1 MAVHER
7 FRAARLRQA
16 RTLAAIALQIGARED
31 WLRAIEDGR
40 FGDLPS
46 GLYGRATLRGYA
58 KALGLNGDE
67 MLADC
72 ESLLPALDDPIAGL
86 ARLKGLRPRDDRLP
100 KPPSADSRPMAAP
113 AHAAAQAHWSAMG
126 VVIVAMAIDAFVI
139 GGLLLVVIAATLGMC
154 GVPPAALGS
163 AAAPAF
169 GLTASLLAAT
179 YFLVFGGIAAATPG
193 ERIMRRPID
202 AHDQETPATCRD
214 IAARALRCAG
224 RDVLAIVS
232 FGEQFA
238 NWHWQ
243 WLASRSSRV
252 GQA

>member
-1 MAVHER
+1 MFKMAVHER

-72 ESLLPALDDPIAGL
+72 ASLLPALDVPIAGL

-100 KPPSADSRPMAAP
+100 KPPSDDSHPMAAP
-113 AHAAAQAHWSAMG
+113 AHAAAHAWGRRSDVACGKGFSATF
-126 VVIVAMAIDAFVI
+126 ARYLFCA
-139 GGLLLVVIAATLGMC
+139 LRRLLVVVDAFQSAHVRPQ
-154 GVPPAALGS
+154 GVRNHDRAVALLVVLQDRDQRSADCQPGS
-163 AAAPAF
+163 
-169 GLTASLLAAT
+169 
-179 YFLVFGGIAAATPG
+179 VQ
-193 ERIMRRPID
+193 RM
-202 AHDQETPATCRD
+202 
-214 IAARALRCAG
+214 
-224 RDVLAIVS
+224 DV
-232 FGEQFA
+232 
-238 NWHWQ
+238 
-243 WLASRSSRV
+243 
-252 GQA
+252 